1 MTSDGLPHEVRGR
14 GPVNVHADCGL
25 SASLIRYVAEIAKHD
40 FAEEAL
46 REAQE

>member
-1 MTSDGLPHEVRGR
+1 M
-14 GPVNVHADCGL
+14 
-25 SASLIRYVAEIAKHD
+25 ASLIRYVTEIAKHD